1 MGKLKKKFSWSRITY
16 LNFLWNFFTQL
27 KIYIFPI
34 YYRILNKKKL
44 SIYFEKKIQPRCFD
58 IREKFLFNNRYFKK
72 KFYSKLRNMSGK
84 LKKIFFM
91 KPNNLFKFFVNF
103 FYSIKNIYFPD
114 ILPHFKQKKTF
125 YIFRKK
131 NPASMLRYSRKIFV
145 QQSLFKIFF
154 YSKLRNMSGKLKK
167 IFSWSRI
174 TYLNLLWNFF
184 TQLKIYIFPIYYSIL
199 NKKKLSIYFE
209 KKIQPRCFD
218 IREKFLFNNRYFKKK
233 FYSKLRNMSGKL
245 KKIFFMKPNNLFKF
259 FVNFFTQLKIYIF
272 PIYYSILNKKKTF
285 YIFRKKNPASMLRY
299 SRKIFVQQ
307 SLFKIFYS
315 KLRNMSG
322 KLKKKFFMKPNN
334 LFKFFVNFFTQLK
347 IYIFPI
353 YYSILNKKKSFYI
366 FRKKN
371 PASMLRY
378 SRKNFVQ

>member
-1 MGKLKKKFSWSRITY
+1 MSGKLKKKFFMKQNN
-16 LNFLWNFFTQL
+16 LFKFFVNFFTQL

-34 YYRILNKKKL
+34 YYRILNKKK
-44 SIYFEKKIQPRCFD
+44 S
-58 IREKFLFNNRYFKK
+58 
-72 KFYSKLRNMSGK
+72 
-84 LKKIFFM
+84 
-91 KPNNLFKFFVNF
+91 
-103 FYSIKNIYFPD
+103 
-114 ILPHFKQKKTF
+114 F

-167 IFSWSRI
+167 KFSWSRI
-174 TYLNLLWNFF
+174 TYLNFLWNFF

-209 KKIQPRCFD
+209 KKIQLRCFD

-245 KKIFFMKPNNLFKF
+245 KKKCSWSRITYL
-259 FVNFFTQLKIYIF
+259 NFLW
-272 PIYYSILNKKKTF
+272 
-285 YIFRKKNPASMLRY
+285 
-299 SRKIFVQQ
+299 
-307 SLFKIFYS
+307 
-315 KLRNMSG
+315 
-322 KLKKKFFMKPNN
+322 
-334 LFKFFVNFFTQLK
+334 NFFTQLK

>member
-1 MGKLKKKFSWSRITY
+1 MSGKLKKKFSWSRITY

-84 LKKIFFM
+84 LKKKFSWSRIT
-91 KPNNLFKFFVNF
+91 KFFVNF
-103 FYSIKNIYFPD
+103 FTQLKIYIFPIYYR
-114 ILPHFKQKKTF
+114 ILNKKKTF

-131 NPASMLRYSRKIFV
+131 NQAAMLRYSRKIFV

-167 IFSWSRI
+167 
-174 TYLNLLWNFF
+174 
-184 TQLKIYIFPIYYSIL
+184 KI
-199 NKKKLSIYFE
+199 
-209 KKIQPRCFD
+209 
-218 IREKFLFNNRYFKKK
+218 
-233 FYSKLRNMSGKL
+233 
-245 KKIFFMKPNNLFKF
+245 FMKPNNLFKF

-272 PIYYSILNKKKTF
+272 PIYYRILNKKKTF

-299 SRKIFVQQ
+299 SRKIFVQ
-307 SLFKIFYS
+307 
-315 KLRNMSG
+315 
-322 KLKKKFFMKPNN
+322 
-334 LFKFFVNFFTQLK
+334 
-347 IYIFPI
+347 
-353 YYSILNKKKSFYI
+353 
-366 FRKKN
+366 
-371 PASMLRY
+371 
-378 SRKNFVQ
+378 

>member
-1 MGKLKKKFSWSRITY
+1 MSGKLKKKFSWSRITY

-34 YYRILNKKKL
+34 YYSILNKKKTFY
-44 SIYFEKKIQPRCFD
+44 IFRKKNPARCFD
-58 IREKFLFNNRYFKK
+58 IREKILFNNRYFKK
-72 KFYSKLRNMSGK
+72 KIYSKLHNKVGK
-84 LKKIFFM
+84 LKKKIFM

-114 ILPHFKQKKTF
+114 ILQHFKQKKNF

-167 IFSWSRI
+167 KFSWSRI
-174 TYLNLLWNFF
+174 TYLNFLWNFF

-218 IREKFLFNNRYFKKK
+218 IREKILFNNRYFKKK

-245 KKIFFMKPNNLFKF
+245 KK
-259 FVNFFTQLKIYIF
+259 NFHE
-272 PIYYSILNKKKTF
+272 
-285 YIFRKKNPASMLRY
+285 AE
-299 SRKIFVQQ
+299 
-307 SLFKIFYS
+307 
-315 KLRNMSG
+315 
-322 KLKKKFFMKPNN
+322 
-334 LFKFFVNFFTQLK
+334 
-347 IYIFPI
+347 
-353 YYSILNKKKSFYI
+353 
-366 FRKKN
+366 
-371 PASMLRY
+371 
-378 SRKNFVQ
+378 